1 MVLPLILSKKRR
13 TEIINLSTTI
23 VVNGVEEDIDI
34 PINLNFFWPD
44 L

>member
-1 MVLPLILSKKRR
+1 MITLSKSSPPSFVSPDVDLTYKD
-13 TEIINLSTTI
+13 
-23 VVNGVEEDIDI
+23 GEEAIDI